1 MLKVMVCYFV
11 NDHAH
16 SCCINLGF
24 AGIFIMVTLKGLSC
38 SSLCNIIDMVAVS
51 HCCQSLKTRFYIAVL
66 TLGHITGID
75 RNNTGKSS
83 VVVPSA
89 RT

>member
-1 MLKVMVCYFV
+1 
-11 NDHAH
+11 
-16 SCCINLGF
+16 
-24 AGIFIMVTLKGLSC
+24 
-38 SSLCNIIDMVAVS
+38 
-51 HCCQSLKTRFYIAVL
+51 LKTRFYIAVL

-83 VVVPSA
+83 VVVPSV